1 MSKHYNIKKDS
12 EFLIQKDIGKVT
24 IFYLEN
30 KLYQNSFILTL
41 GQAACDFGR
50 GVEFRTFKS

>member
-12 EFLIQKDIGKVT
+12 EFLIQKDMGKVT

-41 GQAACDFGR
+41 GQAACDLR
-50 GVEFRTFKS
+50 LW